1 MFINARVL
9 IAVVTTVAAA
19 AIVPSTAGAW
29 ASAATATVHP
39 GVQTFTAGGQCTA
52 NFIYTA
58 GGDTYIGQAA
68 HCASTGAATDT
79 DGCLAASLPLGTA
92 VEITGAS
99 RPGTLAYSSWLTMQA
114 NGESNPD
121 VCAYNDLAL
130 VRIDPADV
138 GKVNPSVPGFGGPT
152 GVGGPSATGADVY
165 SYGNSSL
172 RFGIT
177 QLSPKRGIVVT
188 TEGNGWSRTVY
199 TVTPGIP
206 GDSGSGFLNASGQAI
221 GTLSTVA
228 LAPLA
233 GSNGVADLGR
243 EVAYARANGSLSDL
257 QVVNGTEPFTGDVV
271 GAILG
276 AG

>member
-1 MFINARVL
+1 MRRDTAFLTTLVCSLA
-9 IAVVTTVAAA
+9 IAGLLPAA
-19 AIVPSTAGAW
+19 AGAW
-29 ASAATATVHP
+29 APAGQATVHP

-52 NFIYTA
+52 NFIYT
-58 GGDTYIGQAA
+58 GGGNTYIGQAA

-79 DGCLAASLPLGTA
+79 DGCLAASLPLGTP

-138 GKVNPSVPGFGGPT
+138 PNVNPSVPGFGGPT
-152 GVGGPSATGADVY
+152 GLGGPSATGDDVY

-172 RFGIT
+172 RGGVT

-206 GDSGSGFLNASGQAI
+206 GDSGSGFLNGSGQAI

-228 LAPLA
+228 IAPLA

-243 EVAYARANGSLSDL
+243 ELAYMRANSSLSDVQL
-257 QVVNGTEPFTGDVV
+257 ENGTEPFTADVV

>member
-1 MFINARVL
+1 VFRNARVP
-9 IAVVTTVAAA
+9 I
-19 AIVPSTAGAW
+19 AIVTSIAALAAFAPGTAGAW
-29 ASAATATVHP
+29 APAATATIHP
-39 GVQTFTAGGQCTA
+39 GVQTDTAGGQCTA

-58 GGDTYIGQAA
+58 QGNTYIGQAA

-79 DGCLAASLPLGTA
+79 DGCLASSLPLGTQ
-92 VEITGAS
+92 VNVTGAS
-99 RPGTLAYSSWLTMQA
+99 RPGTLAYSSWQA
-114 NGESNPD
+114 MRAEGQTNAD
-121 VCAYNDLAL
+121 TCAYNDLAL
-130 VRIDPADV
+130 VKIDPADV

-152 GVGGPSATGADVY
+152 GVGGASATGADVY

-177 QLSPKRGIVVT
+177 LLSPKKGIVVS

-206 GDSGSGFLNASGQAI
+206 GDSGSGFLNGQGQAI
-221 GTLSTVA
+221 GVLSTVA
-228 LAPLA
+228 LAPLPA
-233 GSNGVADLGR
+233 SNGVGDLSR
-243 EVAYARANGSLSDL
+243 ELAYARAHGLPDL
-257 QVVNGTEPFTGDVV
+257 QVANGTEPFTTNVV